1 MAAAADIQARPQF
14 SRAYRGWFLAMLV
27 AIYACSFLDR
37 VIINTVGPA
46 IIRDLRLSDLEFG
59 LLGGMAFAIFYASF
73 GIPIAWLAERYSRI
87 NIIAI
92 CIALWSAMTAM
103 CGLSGNYFQ
112 LLLFR
117 MGVGVGEAGCG
128 PPAQSLISDHFPPSQ
143 RASALAIYT
152 AGVPIGVM
160 IGAVAGGWIA
170 QSFNWRTAFVVVGL
184 PGLLLALLA
193 RLTLKE
199 PARGHSEAAAVD
211 AKAPPIGAVVRRLL
225 SSGWTFGNVLAGFV
239 LTNLA
244 GNAVSVFT
252 PTYFVRTFHMGL
264 RDVGLL
270 YGLVAGGAGV
280 IGILIGGFGADFAA
294 KRDQRWYAWGPA
306 IGAMTAFPVYVF
318 AFTRADPISTAAG
331 IFAGAL
337 VLALYFAPT
346 FAIVQNLVEPRMR
359 ATAAALILLMINIFG
374 QGLGPTTMGL
384 MSDLMARSA
393 FTLGDYRALC
403 PAAADA
409 PANIAAACA
418 SASATGLQH
427 SILAMTGF
435 FAWGSLHYL
444 LASRTLRRDL
454 KFATPAN

>member
-1 MAAAADIQARPQF
+1 MAAAADTQARPQF
-14 SRAYRGWFLAMLV
+14 SKAYRGWFLAMLV

-46 IIRDLRLSDLEFG
+46 IIKDLRLSDLEFG

-87 NIIAI
+87 NIVSI

-103 CGLSGNYFQ
+103 CGLSSTYLQ

-117 MGVGVGEAGCG
+117 MGVGIGEAGCG
-128 PPAQSLISDHFPPSQ
+128 PPAQSLISDHFPPKQ

-152 AGVPIGVM
+152 AGVPLGVM

-170 QSFNWRTAFVVVGL
+170 QSFDWRTAFVVVGL
-184 PGLLLALLA
+184 PGVLLAVLA
-193 RLTLKE
+193 RLTLRE
-199 PARGHSEAAAVD
+199 PARGHSEAAVVGAQ
-211 AKAPPIGAVVRRLL
+211 APPIGAVIRRLA

-252 PTYFVRTFHMGL
+252 PTYFVRAFHMGL

-270 YGLVAGGAGV
+270 YGMVAGGAGIV
-280 IGILIGGFGADFAA
+280 GILIGGFGADFAA
-294 KRDQRWYAWGPA
+294 KRDLRWYAWGPA
-306 IGAMTAFPVYVF
+306 IGAALAFPIYAT
-318 AFTRADPISTAAG
+318 AFTRPDPISTAAF
-331 IFAGAL
+331 IFVGAL

-374 QGLGPTTMGL
+374 QGLGPTAMGL
-384 MSDLMARSA
+384 MSDLMTKAT
-393 FTLGDYRALC
+393 FTLGDYKALC
-403 PAAADA
+403 LTARRPHAD
-409 PANIAAACA
+409 IAAACA

-427 SILAMTGF
+427 SILVMTAF
-435 FAWGSLHYL
+435 FAWGSLHYV
-444 LASRTLRRDL
+444 LAARTIRRDL
-454 KFATPAN
+454 QFARPA